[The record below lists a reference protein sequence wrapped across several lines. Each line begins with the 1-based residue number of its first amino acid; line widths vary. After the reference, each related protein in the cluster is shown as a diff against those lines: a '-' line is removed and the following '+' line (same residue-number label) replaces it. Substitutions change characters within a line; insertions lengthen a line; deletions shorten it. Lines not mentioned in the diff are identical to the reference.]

1 MEHPGYVSVK
11 YLGSIFPLFLS
22 LFLSSLCRD
31 SFRKKHLIHL
41 GRTSRKKGHLGSDL
55 ENHLQMHEVT
65 ETWSQCGKAGGSR
78 AATMC
83 TGRMERWVKWGYK
96 GPRPP
101 ASGRGCVQ
109 GSEEQLDIFT
119 NAAIWSI
126 CYKTKRI
133 DSSTVEGQLEADYVT
148 LKKQCGQES
157 GVSLPNLQR
166 LAYPMSLET
175 LSTLRAALKTPC
187 NPHASSWHLSNRGNT
202 GGGRTQVRSIWTPT
216 K

>member
-22 LFLSSLCRD
+22 LFLSSLCRG
-31 SFRKKHLIHL
+31 SFRRKHLIHL
-41 GRTSRKKGHLGSDL
+41 GKTSWKKGHLGSDL

-96 GPRPP
+96 GPGPP

-119 NAAIWSI
+119 NAGQYAPEKIPQISNHERRRVQMQDI
-126 CYKTKRI
+126 KNAFEIKR
-133 DSSTVEGQLEADYVT
+133 
-148 LKKQCGQES
+148 S
-157 GVSLPNLQR
+157 G
-166 LAYPMSLET
+166 T
-175 LSTLRAALKTPC
+175 
-187 NPHASSWHLSNRGNT
+187 
-202 GGGRTQVRSIWTPT
+202 
-216 K
+216 